1 MRAEEPPPESDDEG
15 TGAERSSPPPRPLGP
30 RRRLAVRARRG
41 RLPSADEGP
50 SEAADADAEARRRR
64 DHDWTMTLTYND
76 GSTAHHRFSG
86 RDDSHDHE
94 EIDEL
99 ADSDAEQ
106 GHADA
111 PEEQST
117 SDRTM
122 DMFLEHVD
130 AMEEFG
136 EDDLAL
142 DDEEQF
148 DDDHPSEDEEHDQ
161 ESDAMPMLVSHDDE
175 DDEHEAHAGAP
186 DARGPGIF
194 GLVPDGDFDGDQL
207 APFGLLAG
215 GDFDD
220 GDEIPPIPDFDLH
233 DAAQM
238 QIEASADREDWTFDF
253 LPTSGAFVLDEASTL
268 DCPEVFQT
276 PIRHSL
282 PCIIRGSEGTHRW
295 NGVLLDEERVIGI
308 IADPMTGHVEEIEIH
323 HF

>member
-15 TGAERSSPPPRPLGP
+15 TGAERSSPPGP
-30 RRRLAVRARRG
+30 RRHLAVRARRG
-41 RLPSADEGP
+41 RLPSSDEGR

-64 DHDWTMTLTYND
+64 DHDWTVTLTYND

-86 RDDSHDHE
+86 RDDGHDPE

-99 ADSDAEQ
+99 ADGDPQQ
-106 GHADA
+106 GSADA
-111 PEEQST
+111 PAEQSA

-148 DDDHPSEDEEHDQ
+148 DDDHLSEDEEHDQ
-161 ESDAMPMLVSHDDE
+161 DTDAMPMLVSHDD
-175 DDEHEAHAGAP
+175 DDDEAHAAAGG
-186 DARGPGIF
+186 ARGPGIF
-194 GLVPDGDFDGDQL
+194 GLVPDGDFDGDTVN
-207 APFGLLAG
+207 PFPDFGLLAG

-220 GDEIPPIPDFDLH
+220 DGDELPPIPDFDLH

-253 LPTSGAFVLDEASTL
+253 LPTSGTFVLDEASTL

-282 PCIIRGSEGTHRW
+282 PCIIRGSEEAHRW

-323 HF
+323 HFG